1 MAKPGISLASLSTC
15 PTPIRTSRATSMLR
29 AKGRTLPSPR
39 LRLTMTAIAS
49 RILSCSL
56 LIAFNEL
63 AALKD
68 VPGVGLYRLAVNLL
82 GFYAGWHP
90 SSFFLRKNPL

>member
-15 PTPIRTSRATSMLR
+15 PTPICTSRATSMLR

-56 LIAFNEL
+56 LIALHKL
-63 AALKD
+63 AVLQP
-68 VPGVGLYRLAVNLL
+68 VPRVGLDGRAVDD
-82 GFYAGWHP
+82 
-90 SSFFLRKNPL
+90 SSSPVHDFRFAIL